1 MRLAKLTVAGVLG
14 VTLAAPIAWAE
25 TPVAPGQWFISGGY
39 GEYRFEDRD
48 IDDKTGGGQISFGR
62 RIGDWGFEL
71 LANKINGANSKS
83 DTPQSRSIDIDQ
95 QRIDVLRFIPV
106 SNDNWL
112 PYVAAGLGRISIDS
126 KPRIGEDDES
136 FVNAGVGV
144 MRHINRRL
152 SVRGDLR
159 GVYGFDTEEPEA
171 LWSVGIVYALGAAAA
186 APPPPRVEA
195 PAPAPAIVEAPKD
208 TDGDGVTDDKD
219 QCPDTERGA
228 VVDEKGC
235 YKELTESVTIDLL
248 LEFDYNKADIREEH
262 KAEIKRVADF
272 MRKYPT
278 SRASLEGH
286 TDSRGSD
293 DYNQSLSERR
303 AAAVQQYLVD
313 VEGISAARLSSAGFG
328 ESKPKVENDSQE
340 NMQRNRR
347 VSAVISGTSTT
358 RVQAQ

>member
-48 IDDKTGGGQISFGR
+48 IDDKTGGGQISLGR
-62 RIGDWGFEL
+62 RFDNWGFEL
-71 LANKINGANSKS
+71 IANKVNAANSKS

-95 QRIDVLRFIPV
+95 QRIEVLRFIPL
-106 SNDNWL
+106 SDENWL
-112 PYVAAGLGRISIDS
+112 PYVAAGVGRLSVDS
-126 KPRIGEDDES
+126 KPRIEEDDES
-136 FVNAGVGV
+136 FADLGVGV

-159 GVYGFDTEEPEA
+159 GFYGFDNEEPEA

-186 APPPPRVEA
+186 APPPPPPAE
-195 PAPAPAIVEAPKD
+195 PAPAVVEAPKD
-208 TDGDGVTDDKD
+208 TDGDGVTDDVD
-219 QCPDTERGA
+219 QCPDTEKGA

-248 LEFDYNKADIREEH
+248 LEFDYNKANIREEH
-262 KAEIKRVADF
+262 KPEIKRVADF

-278 SRASLEGH
+278 ARASLEGH

-293 DYNQSLSERR
+293 EYNQGLSERR
-303 AAAVQQYLVD
+303 AAAVMQYLID
-313 VEGISAARLSSAGFG
+313 VEGISADRLSSAGFG

-347 VSAVISGTSTT
+347 VSAVITGTSTT
-358 RVQAQ
+358 RVRVQQ

>member
-14 VTLAAPIAWAE
+14 VTLGAPIAWAE

-48 IDDKTGGGQISFGR
+48 IDDKTGGGQISVGR
-62 RIGDWGFEL
+62 RMGDWGFEL
-71 LANKINGANSKS
+71 LANKVNAANSIS
-83 DTPQSRSIDIDQ
+83 DTPRSRSIDIDQ
-95 QRIDVLRFIPV
+95 QRIDVLRFVPLA
-106 SNDNWL
+106 NDNWL
-112 PYVAAGLGRISIDS
+112 PYIAGGLGRISVDAS
-126 KPRIGEDDES
+126 PRIEEDDET
-136 FVNAGVGV
+136 FVNLGVGV

-159 GVYGFDTEEPEA
+159 GIYGFDNEEPESM
-171 LWSVGIVYALGAAAA
+171 WSVGIVYALGSVSAP
-186 APPPPRVEA
+186 PPPPRVVEA
-195 PAPAPAIVEAPKD
+195 AQPVVEAPKD
-208 TDGDGVTDDKD
+208 SDGDGVMDDKD
-219 QCPDTERGA
+219 QCPNTERGA

-248 LEFDYNKADIREEH
+248 LEFDYNKANIREEH

-286 TDSRGSD
+286 TDSRGSE

-313 VEGISAARLSSAGFG
+313 VEGISADRLSSAGFG